1 CNTGTD
7 MSTFC
12 PWMWTPHFPAGNS
25 GAALLCAFVSP
36 ISTFHCPSDG
46 TILGGPGRPLDPC
59 PNPYD
64 GSQRNSSTNYRMCW
78 GDVTTNWTSYEG
90 RGAFT
95 NEMRVS
101 RKIASFA
108 DGMSNTIALSE
119 AVIGDPGR
127 ARNVRGGI
135 ALIDYRDG
143 GTFGELSPVPSLVF
157 ASVAGRSYA
166 DGVRVAGVDTDPL
179 NMSGSRYCD
188 SAGMY
193 SGFHTF
199 MPPNGPSFQY
209 LNTDG
214 GQMGDRNNY
223 GTTAANSNH
232 TGGVNACMAD
242 GSVQFFSDSIDTGEL
257 RNDTTVRQV
266 MARSGGNVNRPQD
279 YGGPSPYGVW
289 GALGT
294 VAAGDMSRIP

>member
-1 CNTGTD
+1 
-7 MSTFC
+7 
-12 PWMWTPHFPAGNS
+12 MWTPHFPAGNS